1 MDLSPHPIMDLPPR
15 PIMDLS
21 PRPFRDI
28 PFCRFTP
35 LPPRF
40 PNIPLSLPL
49 SSLLRVEKENIHGPL
64 LELNL
69 LAVGNP
75 RFCCLQFDIGTTG
88 LGDDF

>member
-1 MDLSPHPIMDLPPR
+1 MDLSFR
-15 PIMDLS
+15 PFMDLS
-21 PRPFRDI
+21 LRPFMDI

-35 LPPRF
+35 FPPRF
-40 PNIPLSLPL
+40 PNILLSLPL
-49 SSLLRVEKENIHGPL
+49 PSLPRVEKENIHGPL